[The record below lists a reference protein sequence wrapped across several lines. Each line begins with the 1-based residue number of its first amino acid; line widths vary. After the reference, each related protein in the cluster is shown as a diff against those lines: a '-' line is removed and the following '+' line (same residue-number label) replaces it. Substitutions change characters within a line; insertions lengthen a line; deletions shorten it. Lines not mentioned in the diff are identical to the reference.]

1 VSEPYDL
8 FYYFLN
14 KPYPSQERLFV
25 IEVALSPISI
35 ERLGRME
42 WMKNLGKSNLVM
54 QLAESRDQLVAKEW
68 KRG

>member
-1 VSEPYDL
+1 
-8 FYYFLN
+8 
-14 KPYPSQERLFV
+14 V